1 VSDYNSTHNRA
12 VWFDIPVA
20 ELDRAI
26 AFYRA
31 ILGVGVE
38 KHEFAGSSIG
48 VIEKERGA
56 WSVEH
61 RA

>member
-20 ELDRAI
+20 ELDRAV

-56 WSVEH
+56 
-61 RA
+61 